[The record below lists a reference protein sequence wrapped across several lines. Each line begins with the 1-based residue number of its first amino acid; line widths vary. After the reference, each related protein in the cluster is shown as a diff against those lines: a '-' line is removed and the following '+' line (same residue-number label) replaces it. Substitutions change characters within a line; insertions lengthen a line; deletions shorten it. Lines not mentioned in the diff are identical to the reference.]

1 MRAID
6 LALYADVLAGE
17 AAALSAR
24 AEHARARLR
33 QAEIERQAR
42 GALPSEAVA
51 RLEALGIFS
60 AAEAL
65 AARDELQEL
74 AVSLAALRELQ
85 AWVEARLAAAEAG
98 PGRDG
103 WEES

>member
-1 MRAID
+1 MRAVD

-24 AEHARARLR
+24 AERARTRLR

-42 GALPSEAVA
+42 GALPTEAVA
-51 RLEALGIFS
+51 RLEALGVFS
-60 AAEAL
+60 AADAL
-65 AARDELQEL
+65 AARDELREL

-85 AWVEARLAAAEAG
+85 AWVEAKLAAAEGGA
-98 PGRDG
+98 GRDG
-103 WEES
+103 WEEC